1 MNWNKIQ
8 KGDLLQ
14 CQEGT
19 IVAYIGKNKKNNKK
33 FKGLVIDN
41 NLNKSH
47 RFKYSK
53 NMRKKWFKEFK
64 GEIDVVEMTHENNKC
79 VKDII
84 VVYELVK

>member
-8 KGDLLQ
+8 KGELLQ

-19 IVAYIGKNKKNNKK
+19 IVAYIGKNKKNDKK

-41 NLNKSH
+41 NLNIPY
-47 RFKYSK
+47 RFSYNK
-53 NMRKKWFKEFK
+53 NMKKEWFTKFK
-64 GEIDVVEMTHENNKC
+64 GEIDVVEMTQENDKC